1 MYKKILV
8 PLDGS
13 PLSESVL
20 HYAIDL
26 AASVQAELVLLR
38 VTPNPAAEFAF
49 ADPSIAE
56 RYVEDEENAALAY
69 LKNVEANLDKKGV
82 SHTSVA
88 KEGAITGCILN
99 TAQEQGVD
107 LIAMATH
114 GRTGMAHLFLGSV
127 AEEVVRKSHIP
138 VLLIR
143 PKE

>member
-13 PLSESVL
+13 KLAESVL
-20 HYAIDL
+20 LYAIDL
-26 AASVQAELVLLR
+26 AASVQAELILLR
-38 VTPNPAAEFAF
+38 VAPNPAVEFAF

-56 RYVEDEENAALAY
+56 RYVEDEDNAAVAY
-69 LKNVEANLDKKGV
+69 LKQVEANLDKKGV
-82 SHTSVA
+82 KHTAVV
-88 KEGAITGCILN
+88 KEGPVTGSILQAA
-99 TAQEQGVD
+99 TDEQAD

-114 GRTGMAHLFLGSV
+114 GRTGVAHLFLGSV